1 MKEYPGTKNGKIIQ
15 WIDPVSGKNVFEWNK
30 DFRQGSHYH
39 ALPIEW
45 DNKHKG
51 THYYPGSPIPEHWN
65 SIYFGE

>member
-1 MKEYPGTKNGKIIQ
+1 M
-15 WIDPVSGKNVFEWNK
+15 FEWNE

-39 ALPIEW
+39 ALLIEW

-51 THYYPGSPIPEHWN
+51 THYYPGSPIPEPWN